1 MVGAMSNP
9 FTLEL
14 AAVGV
19 GAAIAALLVGAR
31 VLRKSRRT
39 AAAAARQQPYM
50 IQVQPPSQK
59 VQSFP
64 LPVQA
69 LEQEPKIEREA

>member
-1 MVGAMSNP
+1 MVGGMSNP

-19 GAAIAALLVGAR
+19 GAAIVTVLVAAR
-31 VLRKSRRT
+31 VLWKLRRT
-39 AAAAARQQPYM
+39 TVEAATQQPFM
-50 IQVQPPSQK
+50 IQVQPPSHK

-69 LEQEPKIEREA
+69 LEDKPKIERKA